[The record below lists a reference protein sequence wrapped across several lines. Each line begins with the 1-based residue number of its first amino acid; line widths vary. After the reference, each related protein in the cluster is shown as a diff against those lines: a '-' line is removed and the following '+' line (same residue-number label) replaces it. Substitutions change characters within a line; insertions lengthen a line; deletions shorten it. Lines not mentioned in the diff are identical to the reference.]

1 MYLLD
6 TLVLRVSGAGL
17 GLVTSDDCAVV
28 DTPVH
33 QAPELVAE
41 HRAVAVV
48 QTPNVLPGADVL
60 LQGVIA
66 PGHTDLDQEAE
77 EERGHDDGD
86 GVRRET

>member
-1 MYLLD
+1 M
-6 TLVLRVSGAGL
+6 LRVSGAGL

-48 QTPNVLPGADVL
+48 QTPNVLSGANIL

-66 PGHTDLDQEAE
+66 PGHTELDQETE
-77 EERGHDDGD
+77 E
-86 GVRRET
+86 